1 MLEQQIHA
9 ANGSAFDAATIHAA
23 IRPQYTAPRLIA
35 FGAVRDLTAGGSG
48 GSPEFFAGKGKGK
61 QLTRLG

>member
-1 MLEQQIHA
+1 VLEQQTRA
-9 ANGSAFDAATIHAA
+9 ANGSAFDATAIHASVRQPYA
-23 IRPQYTAPRLIA
+23 APRLVT

>member
-1 MLEQQIHA
+1 VLEQQTRA
-9 ANGSAFDAATIHAA
+9 ANRSAFDATAIHAYV
-23 IRPQYTAPRLIA
+23 RQPCSAPRLVTV
-35 FGAVRDLTAGGSG
+35 GAVRDLTAGGSG

>member
-1 MLEQQIHA
+1 MLEQQISA
-9 ANGSAFDAATIHAA
+9 ANGNAFAATTIHATSRQPYA
-23 IRPQYTAPRLIA
+23 APRLVT

-61 QLTRLG
+61 QFTRLG

>member
-1 MLEQQIHA
+1 MLEQQIRA
-9 ANGSAFDAATIHAA
+9 ANGSAFDATSIQSANRQPYA
-23 IRPQYTAPRLIA
+23 APRLVT

-48 GSPEFFAGKGKGK
+48 GPLEFTAGRGKGH